1 MSNEDKEKNT
11 GTESVKLKIFNLS
24 SKMLSMYQ
32 TNILL
37 RGLKFTPTTKR
48 SNIELKSNLQNYT
61 HRLRLAEFFKKNKEA
76 NDSEENLFQK

>member
-1 MSNEDKEKNT
+1 
-11 GTESVKLKIFNLS
+11 
-24 SKMLSMYQ
+24 MLSRYQ

-48 SNIELKSNLQNYT
+48 SNIEFKSNLQNYT
-61 HRLRLAEFFKKNKEA
+61 HRLRLVEFFKKNKEA